1 LAHSTHWTIGKY
13 PLVELTIAG
22 LPEPGEHKIWMAH
35 GTQGFDSEY
44 GEFQDHAHKLLLE
57 KGYSFDRDLSFTLY
71 EGAAHTE
78 GAWATQASDSLR
90 FWITKS
96 L

>member
-1 LAHSTHWTIGKY
+1 
-13 PLVELTIAG
+13 
-22 LPEPGEHKIWMAH
+22 MAH

-44 GEFQDHAHKLLLE
+44 GEYQEHAHKLLLE
-57 KGYSFDRDLSFTLY
+57 KGYSFENDLAFTLY

-78 GAWATQASDSLR
+78 SAWAAQAGDSIG
-90 FWITKS
+90 FWINKS